1 MVYTDGILR
10 PPIGDRVP
18 PSMQFTP
25 NTAPEFHDPERAAL
39 IQIRVRDDKRCGAI
53 ASEYCSGERDIK
65 DL

>member
-18 PSMQFTP
+18 PSMQLLQVS
-25 NTAPEFHDPERAAL
+25 D
-39 IQIRVRDDKRCGAI
+39 
-53 ASEYCSGERDIK
+53 CSGERDIK